1 VTPPFDSEND
11 TYLKPTPVS
20 VGEMGNPNVLCLV
33 LDCLRLDAIT
43 EADAP
48 NIHALAAD
56 NLSFD
61 ACVTPAN
68 WSLPAHAS
76 LFTGEWPHDHGY
88 YHREHHLDRLPLIE
102 SLSADGFDTVGV
114 TANIYASS
122 SHGFDKGFDRFYETR
137 RPLNPRGLN
146 PFANVRKIQEDRT
159 PRPRDYVQTLV
170 DAATHDRPLASLDNF
185 ARAVALELDRRYG
198 YREHLPL
205 VDADTYGF
213 LTRASN
219 RSTDLLVDEIERTA
233 HDDAPLFAFANYMDP
248 HYPYEP
254 PEDHFRA
261 VADGRWTLDDLRTMS
276 PNLSNARQFR
286 NAFFGGD
293 IDEDDVA
300 LVRAAYRAEV
310 RSVDEQI
317 GHLLRALE
325 DAGVRDETMIVVT
338 SDHGEGLGEEDL
350 RGERS
355 MGHLDALNEHLWT
368 VPLIVAHPELDA
380 RTVEDRVSLRALYD
394 LLTGDLGVFVDIGG
408 RTWADYFDDDP
419 VFFELPANPY
429 HEESMRRYEHFEDWF
444 VERESLTHTVMG
456 FDGDWKVV
464 ADSRGEV
471 SAYRGEDAVTVAD
484 APAELRAA
492 CEDAVAQF
500 PAVEGDVDSDLSGDV
515 EQQLRDLG
523 YV

>member
-1 VTPPFDSEND
+1 
-11 TYLKPTPVS
+11 
-20 VGEMGNPNVLCLV
+20 MGNPNVLCLV
-33 LDCLRLDAIT
+33 LDCLRLDAVT

-48 NIHALAAD
+48 TIHALAAD

-102 SLSADGFDTVGV
+102 ALTDGGYETVGV

-122 SHGFDKGFDRFYETR
+122 SHGFDHGFDRFYETR

-146 PFANVRKIQEDRT
+146 PFANVRRLQEDRT
-159 PRPRDYVQTLV
+159 PRPRDYVATLL

-185 ARAVALELDRRYG
+185 ARAVAIELDRRYG
-198 YREHLPL
+198 YRDHLPF
-205 VDADTYGF
+205 VDADSYGF
-213 LTRASN
+213 LTRASD
-219 RSTDLLVDEIERTA
+219 RSTTLLVDEIERTA
-233 HDDAPLFAFANYMDP
+233 DAEAPLFAFANYMDT

-254 PEDHFRA
+254 PAEYFRA

-276 PNLSNARQFR
+276 PNLSNARTFR
-286 NAFFGGD
+286 NQFFAGD
-293 IDEDDVA
+293 IDEDAVE

-310 RSVDEQI
+310 RSVDERVAR
-317 GHLLRALE
+317 LLRALD
-325 DAGVRDETMIVVT
+325 DAGVRDETIVVVT
-338 SDHGEGLGEEDL
+338 SDHGEGLGEIDL

-368 VPLIVAHPELDA
+368 VPLIVAHPDLEA
-380 RTVEDRVSLRALYD
+380 RTVDDRTSLRALYD
-394 LLTGDLGVFVDIGG
+394 LLTGDLGSFVGSGG
-408 RTWADYFDDDP
+408 ATWADSFDDDP

-429 HEESMRRYEHFEDWF
+429 HEESMRNYDHFEDWF

-456 FDGDWKVV
+456 FDGEWKVV

-471 SAYRGEDAVTVAD
+471 SAYRGVEEVDSAA
-484 APAELRAA
+484 APADLRTA
-492 CEDAVAQF
+492 CADAVAQF
-500 PAVEGDVDSDLSGDV
+500 PAVQGDVDSDLSGDV

>member
-1 VTPPFDSEND
+1 
-11 TYLKPTPVS
+11 
-20 VGEMGNPNVLCLV
+20 MGNPNVLCLV

-48 NIHALAAD
+48 TIHALAEE

-88 YHREHHLDRLPLIE
+88 YHREHHLDAPPLAAT
-102 SLSADGFDTVGV
+102 LRADGYDTVGV

-122 SHGFDKGFDRFYETR
+122 SHGFDHGFDRFYETR

-146 PFANVRKIQEDRT
+146 PFANVREIQEDRT
-159 PRPRDYVQTLV
+159 PRPRDYVRTLV

-185 ARAVALELDRRYG
+185 ARAVALELDRRYA
-198 YREHLPL
+198 YRKHLPF
-205 VDADTYGF
+205 VDADSYGF
-213 LTRASN
+213 LTRASD

-233 HDDAPLFAFANYMDP
+233 ARDAPLFAFANYMDT

-254 PEDHFRA
+254 PAEHFRA
-261 VADGRWTLDDLRTMS
+261 VTGGEYDLDDLRSMD
-276 PNLSNARQFR
+276 PNFSNARRFR
-286 NAFFGGD
+286 NEFFGGD
-293 IDEDDVA
+293 VDEEAVE

-317 GHLLRALE
+317 ERLLRALE
-325 DAGVRDETMIVVT
+325 DAGVRDETVVVIT
-338 SDHGEGLGEEDL
+338 SDHGEGLGETDL
-350 RGERS
+350 RGERT

-368 VPLIVAHPELDA
+368 VPLIVANPALDD
-380 RTVEDRVSLRALYD
+380 RTVAERTSLRALYD
-394 LLTGDLGVFVDIGG
+394 LLTGDLGAFVDAGG
-408 RTWADYFDDDP
+408 ARWNEYFDDDP

-429 HEESMRRYEHFEDWF
+429 HEESMREYDNFEDWF

-471 SAYRGEDAVTVAD
+471 SAYRGTEPADVAA
-484 APAELRAA
+484 APVDLREA
-492 CEDAVAQF
+492 CEDAVSRF
-500 PAVEGDVDSDLSGDV
+500 PVVQGDVDNDLSGDV

>member
-1 VTPPFDSEND
+1 
-11 TYLKPTPVS
+11 
-20 VGEMGNPNVLCLV
+20 MGNPNVLCLV
-33 LDCLRLDAIT
+33 LDCLRRDAVT
-43 EADAP
+43 KADAP
-48 NIHALAAD
+48 TIHALAED

-76 LFTGEWPHDHGY
+76 LFTGEWPHEHGY
-88 YHREHHLDRLPLIE
+88 YHREHHLDAPPLAAT
-102 SLSADGFDTVGV
+102 LRADGFDTVGV

-122 SHGFDKGFDRFYETR
+122 SHGFDHGFDRFYETR

-146 PFANVRKIQEDRT
+146 PFAHVRVIQEDRT
-159 PRPRDYVQTLV
+159 PRLRDYVQTLV
-170 DAATHDRPLASLDNF
+170 DAATNERPLASLDNF
-185 ARAVALELDRRYG
+185 ARAVALELDRRYE
-198 YREHLPL
+198 YRKHLPF

-233 HDDAPLFAFANYMDP
+233 DRDAPLFAFANYMDT

-254 PEDHFRA
+254 PEEHFRA
-261 VADGRWTLDDLRTMS
+261 VTDGRWTLDDLRTMS

-286 NAFFGGD
+286 NAFFAGD
-293 IDEDDVA
+293 IDEEAVE

-310 RSVDEQI
+310 RSIDEQI
-317 GHLLRALE
+317 GRLLRALE
-325 DAGVRDETMIVVT
+325 DAGVREETVVVVT
-338 SDHGEGLGEEDL
+338 SDHGEGLGETDL

-368 VPLIVAHPELDA
+368 VPLIVAHPDLDP
-380 RTVEDRVSLRALYD
+380 RTVEDRTSLRALYD
-394 LLTGDLGVFVDIGG
+394 LLTGDVESFLDVGG
-408 RTWADYFDDDP
+408 TTWDDYFDDDP

-429 HEESMRRYEHFEDWF
+429 HEESMREYDHFEDWF
-444 VERESLTHTVMG
+444 VERESLTHTVLG
-456 FDGDWKVV
+456 FDGEWKVV
-464 ADSRGEV
+464 ADSRGGV
-471 SAYRGEDAVTVAD
+471 SAYRGDDPVDVAD
-484 APAELRAA
+484 APTDLRVA

-500 PAVEGDVDSDLSGDV
+500 PAVQGGVEQDLSGDV

>member
-1 VTPPFDSEND
+1 
-11 TYLKPTPVS
+11 
-20 VGEMGNPNVLCLV
+20 MGNPNVLCLV

-43 EADAP
+43 EVDAP
-48 NIHALAAD
+48 TIHALAED
-56 NLSFD
+56 NLSFS

-88 YHREHHLDRLPLIE
+88 YHREHHLDCPPLVD
-102 SLSADGFDTVGV
+102 SLTDDGYEAVGV

-122 SHGFDKGFDRFYETR
+122 SHGFDGGFDRFYETR

-146 PFANVRKIQEDRT
+146 PFANVRELQEDRT

-198 YREHLPL
+198 YRKRLPL
-205 VDADTYGF
+205 VDGDSYGF
-213 LTRASN
+213 LTRASD
-219 RSTDLLVDEIERTA
+219 RSTALLVDEIERTV
-233 HDDAPLFAFANYMDP
+233 DRDAPLFAFANYMDP

-254 PEDHFRA
+254 PEEHFRA

-286 NAFFGGD
+286 NAFFGGN
-293 IDEDDVA
+293 IDEDAVE

-310 RSVDEQI
+310 RSVDEQVER
-317 GHLLRALE
+317 LLRALE
-325 DAGVRDETMIVVT
+325 EAGVRDETVVVIT
-338 SDHGEGLGEEDL
+338 SDHGEGLGETDL

-368 VPLIVAHPELDA
+368 VPLIVAHPDVEP
-380 RTVEDRVSLRALYD
+380 RTVTERVSLRALYD
-394 LLTGDLGVFVDIGG
+394 LLTADLEAFVDAGG
-408 RTWADYFDDDP
+408 ATWDECFDDDP

-429 HEESMRRYEHFEDWF
+429 HEESMRNYEHFEDWF
-444 VERESLTHTVMG
+444 VERESLTHTVLG

-464 ADSRGEV
+464 SDSRGEM
-471 SAYRGEDAVTVAD
+471 SAYRGDTEVDASAAPD
-484 APAELRAA
+484 ALREA
-492 CEDAVAQF
+492 CVDAVARF
-500 PAVEGDVDSDLSGDV
+500 PAVQGDVDSDLSGDV
-515 EQQLRDLG
+515 ERQLRDLG

>member
-1 VTPPFDSEND
+1 M
-11 TYLKPTPVS
+11 VS

-33 LDCLRLDAIT
+33 LDCLRSDAIT

-48 NIHALAAD
+48 NIHALAEE
-56 NLSFD
+56 NLSFS

-76 LFTGEWPHDHGY
+76 LFTGEWPHEHGY

-102 SLSADGFDTVGV
+102 SLTADGFDTVGV

-122 SHGFDKGFDRFYETR
+122 SHGFDRGFDRFYETR

-146 PFANVRKIQEDRT
+146 PFAHVRKIQEDRT
-159 PRPRDYVQTLV
+159 PRPRDYVQTL
-170 DAATHDRPLASLDNF
+170 AAATTHDRPLASLDNF
-185 ARAVALELDRRYG
+185 ARAIALELDRRYD
-198 YREHLPL
+198 YREHLPF
-205 VDADTYGF
+205 VDADSYGF
-213 LTRASN
+213 LTWASD
-219 RSTDLLVDEIERTA
+219 RSTDLLVDEIEWTA
-233 HDDAPLFAFANYMDP
+233 DADAPLFVFANYMDT

-254 PEDHFRA
+254 PEEHFQA
-261 VADGRWTLDDLRTMS
+261 VVDGRWDLNDLRTMS
-276 PNLSNARQFR
+276 PNFSNSRTFR
-286 NAFFGGD
+286 NQFFAGD
-293 IDEDDVA
+293 IDEDDVE

-310 RSVDEQI
+310 RSVDRQV
-317 GHLLRALE
+317 GRLLQALE
-325 DAGVRDETMIVVT
+325 EAGVRNETIVVVT
-338 SDHGEGLGEEDL
+338 SDHGEGLGETDL

-368 VPLIVAHPELDA
+368 VPLIVAHPDLEA
-380 RTVEDRVSLRALYD
+380 RTVDDRTSLRALYD
-394 LLTGDLGVFVDIGG
+394 LFTGDLDAFLDSGG
-408 RTWADYFDDDP
+408 RTWNDYFDDP

-429 HEESMRRYEHFEDWF
+429 HEKSMRQYDNFEDWF

-456 FDGDWKVV
+456 FDDDWKVV
-464 ADSRGEV
+464 ADSRGKV
-471 SAYRGEDAVTVAD
+471 SAYRGDEEAD
-484 APAELRAA
+484 ASAAPADLRAA

-500 PAVEGDVDSDLSGDV
+500 PPVQGDVDTDLSGDV